1 MRDIPSRMNKLLL
14 ALVLAAG
21 CGGPART
28 MYARPP
34 GVAQTFDRTTASKE
48 TLEMADKVF
57 AAHGGEAA
65 WDKAKQIRWKQT
77 VTMDGR
83 PTSAV
88 EEAWDRWNA
97 RHWASL
103 EREKGGAFAVMYDIY
118 GTYSAGYIQGRS
130 GGKQVVGSGE
140 AADGVAM
147 ARKAWQRD
155 TVATLAPFLMYEP
168 GAKVEY
174 KGIAKDGDLELHEL
188 MVTFDPKDT
197 ARAGTELHL
206 YVDKETFLV
215 KRLAVAIGSG
225 EKSVYELG
233 GYKAFGGLQIATER
247 KNLGSGEVVLVT
259 DVSVGSPDDELYI
272 APVS

>member
-1 MRDIPSRMNKLLL
+1 MKKLLI

-34 GVAQTFDRTTASKE
+34 GAAQTFDRTTASME
-48 TLEMADKVF
+48 TLDIADKVL
-57 AAHGGEAA
+57 AAHGGAAA
-65 WDKAKQIRWKQT
+65 WEAAKQIRWKQT
-77 VTMDGR
+77 VTMDGK
-83 PTSAV
+83 PTSGV

-97 RHWASL
+97 RHWAAL

-118 GTYSAGYIQGRS
+118 GSYSAGYIQGRT

-140 AADGVAM
+140 AAEGVKM

-174 KGIAKDGDLELHEL
+174 KGIAKDGDLELQEI

-197 ARAGTELHL
+197 AREGTELHL
-206 YVDKETFLV
+206 YVDKDTFLV
-215 KRLAVAIGSG
+215 KRLAIATGSG
-225 EKSVYELG
+225 EKSVYELTN
-233 GYKAFGGLQIATER
+233 YKAFGGLQIATER
-247 KNLGSGEVVLVT
+247 KNLGSGETVLVT
-259 DVSVGSPDDELYI
+259 DVSVGAPDDDLYV

>member
-1 MRDIPSRMNKLLL
+1 MKHLLL

-21 CGGPART
+21 CAGSSRT
-28 MYARPP
+28 MYARAP
-34 GVAQTFDRTTASKE
+34 GAAQTFDRATASKE
-48 TLEMADKVF
+48 TLEIADKVL
-57 AAHGGEAA
+57 AAHGGEKA
-65 WDKAKQIRWKQT
+65 WEAAKQIRWKQT
-77 VTMDGR
+77 VTLDGK
-83 PTSAV
+83 PTSSV

-103 EREKGGAFAVMYDIY
+103 AREKGGAFAVMYDIY
-118 GTYSAGYIQGRS
+118 GTYSAGYIQGRT

-155 TVATLAPFLMYEP
+155 TVTTLAPFLMYEP

-188 MVTFDPKDT
+188 LVTFDPKDT
-197 ARAGTELHL
+197 ARAGTELHI
-206 YVDKETFLV
+206 YADKETFLV
-215 KRLAVAIGSG
+215 KRIAVATGSG
-225 EKSVYELG
+225 DKSVYELLD
-233 GYKAFGGLQIATER
+233 YKAFGGLQISTQR

-259 DVSVGSPDDELYI
+259 DVSVGSPDDDLYI

>member
-1 MRDIPSRMNKLLL
+1 MKHLLL

-28 MYARPP
+28 MYARAP
-34 GVAQTFDRTTASKE
+34 GAAQTFDRSTASKE
-48 TLEMADKVF
+48 TLEIADKVF
-57 AAHGGEAA
+57 AAHGGAAA
-65 WDKAKQIRWKQT
+65 WDAAKQIRWKQT
-77 VTMDGR
+77 VTLDGK

-118 GTYSAGYIQGRS
+118 GSYSAGYIQGRS

-140 AADGVAM
+140 AAEGVAM

-155 TVATLAPFLMYEP
+155 TAATLAPFLMFEP
-168 GAKVEY
+168 GAKLEY

-188 MVTFDPKDT
+188 MLTFDPKDS
-197 ARAGTELHL
+197 ARQGFELHL
-206 YVDKETFLV
+206 YVNKDTFLV
-215 KRLAVAIGSG
+215 QRLAIGAGNG
-225 EKSVYELG
+225 EKSVYELTN
-233 GYKAFGGLQIATER
+233 YKAFGGLQIATER
-247 KNLGSGEVVLVT
+247 KNLGSGETVI
-259 DVSVGSPDDELYI
+259 VSDIAVGSPDDDLYV